1 MQPRSSRRLLVTIL
15 GGVWIL
21 TLAGIGIA
29 LFWPV
34 LGRGYREDEGR
45 LCNDNLERI
54 FNAKQ
59 ALALELNLDPSRPYP
74 PVVTQ
79 LEIKDLAPYL
89 PTDRLD
95 LSCPS
100 GGKYMIRPLV
110 DDKGEVVPP
119 TCDFAPKD
127 PDGNGTDEASEG
139 FHIHRRS
146 HLQHSES
153 GVYYRDPGLS
163 FPGDPGAAPR

>member
-1 MQPRSSRRLLVTIL
+1 MQPRSSKRLLVTIL

-21 TLAGIGIA
+21 TLAGIAIA

-34 LGRGYREDEGR
+34 LGRGYRENEGR

-59 ALALELNLDPSRPYP
+59 ALARELNLDPSRPYP
-74 PVVTQ
+74 PVVMQ

-100 GGKYMIRPLV
+100 GGKYLIRPLV

-139 FHIHRRS
+139 FHIHQRS
-146 HLQHSES
+146 YLQNSDTGS
-153 GVYYRDPGLS
+153 CYRDPGLS
-163 FPGDPGAAPR
+163 FPGDPGAAVR